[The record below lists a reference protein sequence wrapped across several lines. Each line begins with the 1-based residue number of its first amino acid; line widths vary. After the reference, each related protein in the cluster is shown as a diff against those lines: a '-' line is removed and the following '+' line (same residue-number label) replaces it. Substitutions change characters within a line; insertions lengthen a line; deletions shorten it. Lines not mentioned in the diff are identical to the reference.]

1 MRSLAVLFASLALAA
16 ASPALSVAQSA
27 PAAGSADAAMSA
39 LAAGYSARTPSACVR
54 PRYDAAQGTP
64 LAFEGPD
71 GKPVGSVL
79 FAPAS
84 PRNAPAVLWV
94 HWLGEVATTNHTEFM
109 SDAQELA
116 KHGVVSLLVDMPW
129 SQQRWFTDVRTP
141 DTDYADTL
149 AHVTLLRRALDCLT
163 AVPGVDRARIA
174 YVGHDFGAMEGAL
187 LLAVDDRP
195 RYAILMTPTLSFWE
209 WYLLGKQPADPAAYV
224 ARMSAFDLPA
234 WLARGKQ
241 KATLLQFATNDDYVA
256 QSTGVAIRNATP
268 NRDRT
273 FKAYRLDHA
282 LDDITAH
289 EDRTTWLLQHFGL
302 QQTSPRPT

>member
-1 MRSLAVLFASLALAA
+1 MRRFAVPLAA
-16 ASPALSVAQSA
+16 LMLVAAVPLSA
-27 PAAGSADAAMSA
+27 PAQTASPTASAADAALGA
-39 LAAGYSARTPSACVR
+39 LTSGYRPQPAAACVR
-54 PRYDAAQGTP
+54 PKYDGVQGVTLLFGGPETTP
-64 LAFEGPD
+64 TN
-71 GKPVGSVL
+71 SVL
-79 FAPAS
+79 IAPAT

-94 HWLGEVATTNHTEFM
+94 HWLGEAATTNHTEFM

-129 SQQRWFTDVRTP
+129 SQPGWFTGIRTP
-141 DTDYADTL
+141 ESDYAGTIAQVL
-149 AHVTLLRRALDCLT
+149 ALRRALDCLT

-174 YVGHDFGAMEGAL
+174 YVGHDFGAMDGAL

-195 RYAILMTPTLSFWE
+195 QYAVLMTPTLSFWE

-224 ARMSAFDLPA
+224 ARMSAFDLPG
-234 WLARGKQ
+234 WLAKGKQ
-241 KATLLQFATNDDYVA
+241 KATLLQFATNDEYVA

-282 LDDITAH
+282 LDDETAH
-289 EDRTTWLLQHFGL
+289 DDRRAWLIAHLLQ
-302 QQTSPRPT
+302 P

>member
-1 MRSLAVLFASLALAA
+1 MRRLAVPLTTLVLLTVCPALAA
-16 ASPALSVAQSA
+16 AQSA
-27 PAAGSADAAMSA
+27 APATGSGTEAAMSA
-39 LAAGYSARTPSACVR
+39 LASAYRPQPANAACVR
-54 PRYDAAQGTP
+54 PKYDGTQGVT
-64 LAFEGPD
+64 LLFGGAD
-71 GKPVGSVL
+71 GKPVNSVL
-79 FAPAS
+79 IAPAS
-84 PRNAPAVLWV
+84 PRDAPAVLWV

-129 SQQRWFTDVRTP
+129 SQQRWFTEVRTP

-163 AVPGVDRARIA
+163 AVPGVDGSRIA
-174 YVGHDFGAMEGAL
+174 YAGHDFGAMEGAL

-195 RYAILMTPTLSFWE
+195 QYAILMTPTLSFWE

-282 LDDITAH
+282 LDDETAH
-289 EDRTTWLLQHFGL
+289 DDRRSWLLQHFGL
-302 QQTSPRPT
+302 